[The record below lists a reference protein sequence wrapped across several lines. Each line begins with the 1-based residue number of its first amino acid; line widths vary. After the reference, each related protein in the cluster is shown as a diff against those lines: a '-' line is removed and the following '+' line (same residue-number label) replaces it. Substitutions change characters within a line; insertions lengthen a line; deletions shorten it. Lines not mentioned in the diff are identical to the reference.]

1 MTTRI
6 NNGVGQRGTMRH
18 LYDVLGQHSN
28 STVLESCFGSKLKV
42 VEGLVIADDHD
53 WGMLGIRNYNVYKF
67 NTVMQWTGNTK
78 NSMELC
84 QTCFTRECVL
94 PTCDPEFNQLMKE
107 QKDEGIFINGS
118 LADIYRAR
126 SQLELPELLKLAEN
140 PVRTSSWFTEW
151 KNTQLSSQ
159 LHQILPTANHTFQE
173 LQSQY
178 TKQQIVEAAKNVVNT
193 NFYNLKNQA
202 KTITKRLNHT
212 KYGIYNIFTAD
223 TILPRYPTDEE
234 KNELKEYD
242 LWEIDGKP
250 EEKAKICSA
259 YVDEYANMLVLVQ
272 VFRDLVK
279 QAISLANLLGQA
291 MENQILGNVIRHCKD
306 FSDAQLM
313 TAIKQ
318 FKEQQAVNSV
328 FPEIRLALNTNFSIE
343 ETRTDART
351 NLSWIF
357 L

>member
-1 MTTRI
+1 MSWRRRQSEAFLNITNMYCGRCTCML
-6 NNGVGQRGTMRH
+6 NG
-18 LYDVLGQHSN
+18 
-28 STVLESCFGSKLKV
+28 
-42 VEGLVIADDHD
+42 
-53 WGMLGIRNYNVYKF
+53 
-67 NTVMQWTGNTK
+67 
-78 NSMELC
+78 
-84 QTCFTRECVL
+84 
-94 PTCDPEFNQLMKE
+94 
-107 QKDEGIFINGS
+107 
-118 LADIYRAR
+118 
-126 SQLELPELLKLAEN
+126 
-140 PVRTSSWFTEW
+140 
-151 KNTQLSSQ
+151 
-159 LHQILPTANHTFQE
+159 HQAC
-173 LQSQY
+173 
-178 TKQQIVEAAKNVVNT
+178 
-193 NFYNLKNQA
+193 
-202 KTITKRLNHT
+202 
-212 KYGIYNIFTAD
+212 IYNGQGTC
-223 TILPRYPTDEE
+223 TQ
-234 KNELKEYD
+234 
-242 LWEIDGKP
+242 KP

-313 TAIKQ
+313 TVIKQ